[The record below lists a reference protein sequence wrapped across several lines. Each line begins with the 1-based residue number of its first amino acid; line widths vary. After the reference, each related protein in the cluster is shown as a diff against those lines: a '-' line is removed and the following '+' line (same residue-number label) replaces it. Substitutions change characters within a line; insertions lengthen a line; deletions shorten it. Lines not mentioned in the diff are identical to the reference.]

1 MNRIIVILLCCAL
14 LCGACTGCMSR
25 THIEESPQTD
35 IPLDIPEDG
44 TQAPDDSGSEG
55 MGSEMIPSE
64 EEDTGSVEEDPFAD
78 IVVEG
83 IVMPPAEELSL
94 EEQDALLAE
103 LRNLISL
110 TGAMLTCYDNC
121 LLGHVHTDSDRMDCV
136 SSDVAREI
144 ELEMSL
150 DELYAKIGKPHWW
163 NNIPYGTSGIV
174 VPTRYYY
181 LLSNGLLLVLQSN
194 IKYQIVVN
202 IDYCTSDTLID
213 TILYFEYGHRKD
225 TTCFCAFCQGNLS

>member
-1 MNRIIVILLCCAL
+1 MNRIIVILLCCVL

-25 THIEESPQTD
+25 TRIEESTQTD

-144 ELEMSL
+144 ELETSL
-150 DELYAKIGKPHWW
+150 DELYAKIGKPHWYD
-163 NNIPYGTSGIV
+163 NVNGA
-174 VPTRYYY
+174 PTQCSY
-181 LLSNGLLLVLQSN
+181 LLSNGLLLVLECN

-202 IDYCTSDTLID
+202 INYYTSDTLID
-213 TILYFEYGHRKD
+213 NILYFTYGHRKD

>member
-1 MNRIIVILLCCAL
+1 MNRIIGILLCCAL

-25 THIEESPQTD
+25 THIEESPKTD
-35 IPLDIPEDG
+35 IPLDTPEDG
-44 TQAPDDSGSEG
+44 TSPDGSGSEG
-55 MGSEMIPSE
+55 VGSEMIPS

-103 LRNLISL
+103 LRNIISL
-110 TGAMLTCYDNC
+110 TGAMKTCYDNC
-121 LLGHVHTDSDRMDCV
+121 VISHVHTDSDRMDCV

-144 ELEMSL
+144 ELETSL
-150 DELYAKIGKPHWW
+150 DELYAKIGKPHWYDDTL
-163 NNIPYGTSGIV
+163 IGASGV
-174 VPTRYYY
+174 TAPTKYYY
-181 LLSNGLLLVLQSN
+181 LLSNGLLLSLQCSV
-194 IKYQIVVN
+194 KYQIVISV
-202 IDYCTSDTLID
+202 DYCHSDTIID
-213 TILYFEYGHRKD
+213 NILYFTYGHRKD